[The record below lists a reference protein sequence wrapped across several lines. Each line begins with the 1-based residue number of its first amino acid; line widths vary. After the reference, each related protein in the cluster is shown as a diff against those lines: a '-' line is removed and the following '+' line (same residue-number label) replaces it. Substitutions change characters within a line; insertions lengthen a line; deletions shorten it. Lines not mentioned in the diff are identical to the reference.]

1 MISLHIMEVHA
12 QESTIFEDN
21 FEGYPT
27 GTFPPSPWNLVWSGA
42 GNQYQIVTDS
52 SHHSPNKSLQLV
64 GSYGYSAV
72 ATRDFSTSSGLI
84 GYEAYIMSSD
94 SSGGASIA
102 FFNQS
107 AATWGKYYAMVG
119 FLNGSIWGG
128 YDTPQNLQN
137 FTANTWYKIRV
148 ILSRT
153 SRAFNVSIDDVLVG
167 QNLVEPNNPNE
178 IASLQLQVGW
188 LSVLNYFDD
197 VSVLGSVG
205 NITLAPSTGFAST
218 TIVGSGFSNN
228 SRVTITW
235 DGKPIP
241 SIPSSVTT
249 DTAGNFTALISV
261 QTQTTPGAHTV
272 SATDE
277 TGNSVAATFTVVDMT
292 GPQGS
297 AGLQGLQGPKGD
309 KGDTGL
315 QGLTGPQGPKG
326 DTGSQGPPGENQLI
340 LIAFPTA
347 ASILALCIAVVALL
361 RKRS

>member
-1 MISLHIMEVHA
+1 
-12 QESTIFEDN
+12 
-21 FEGYPT
+21 
-27 GTFPPSPWNLVWSGA
+27 VWSGA
-42 GNQYQIVTDS
+42 GNQYQIVTNS
-52 SHHSPNKSLQLV
+52 SYHSPNKSLQLM

-72 ATRDFSTSSGLI
+72 VTRDFSTSNGLI

-128 YDTPQNLQN
+128 YDTPRKLQN

-153 SRAFNVSIDDVLVG
+153 SRVFNVSIDDVLVG
-167 QNLVEPNNPNE
+167 QNLVEANNPNE

-197 VSVLGSVG
+197 VRVFSLPPPGD

-218 TIVGSGFSNN
+218 MIVGSGFSNN

-235 DGKPIP
+235 DGTTIP

-261 QTQTTPGAHTV
+261 PTQTTPGAHTV

-326 DTGSQGPPGENQLI
+326 DTGSQGPPGENQLV

>member
-1 MISLHIMEVHA
+1 
-12 QESTIFEDN
+12 
-21 FEGYPT
+21 
-27 GTFPPSPWNLVWSGA
+27 
-42 GNQYQIVTDS
+42 
-52 SHHSPNKSLQLV
+52 
-64 GSYGYSAV
+64 
-72 ATRDFSTSSGLI
+72 
-84 GYEAYIMSSD
+84 
-94 SSGGASIA
+94 
-102 FFNQS
+102 
-107 AATWGKYYAMVG
+107 MVG

-128 YDTPQNLQN
+128 YDTPQKLQN

-197 VSVLGSVG
+197 VRVFSLPGSVG

-218 TIVGSGFSNN
+218 TIVGSGFLHN

-241 SIPSSVTT
+241 SIPGSVIT
-249 DTAGNFTALISV
+249 DAAGNFTVLISV

-277 TGNSVAATFTVVDMT
+277 TSNSVTATFTVVDMT
-292 GPQGS
+292 GPQGP
-297 AGLQGLQGPKGD
+297 AGLQGPQGLKGD

-315 QGLTGPQGPKG
+315 QGPTGPQGP
-326 DTGSQGPPGENQLI
+326 QGPAGSSGETQLV
-340 LIAFPTA
+340 LTAFSA
-347 ASILALCIAVVALL
+347 GASILAICLATIALF
-361 RKRS
+361 RKRA